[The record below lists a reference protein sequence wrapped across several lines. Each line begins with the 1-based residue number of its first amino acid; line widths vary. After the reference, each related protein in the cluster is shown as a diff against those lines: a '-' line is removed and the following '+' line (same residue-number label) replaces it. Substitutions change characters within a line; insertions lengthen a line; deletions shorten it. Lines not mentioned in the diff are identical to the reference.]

1 MYGYLKVD
9 KLELK
14 YKEYSVYRKY
24 YCAVCNSLR
33 ENLSKKWCLL
43 TSYDAT
49 FFLMLFDSVLEDKE
63 TMKLLCPLNPLHK
76 TNSIHISKHAIEYT
90 AFISLFYYYSK
101 LKDNVI
107 DENKNK
113 YKRKLRRLYKN
124 SRCNQLFSSNKII
137 YDSLDNILSE
147 YFRMEEINSYF
158 FDDYCDKMGELFGT
172 AFREFLPNNHD
183 NKNEFFKIGY
193 NLGKWIYVVDAFD
206 DLQEDIKTNS
216 FNPILHMQDYES
228 LNNEALSDKI
238 LFISKCLAKNIYCE
252 LEKISIVNNKG
263 IIYNIILLGMNNAI
277 FNIIK
282 VKYRGENNVWQCNN
296 RK

>member
-1 MYGYLKVD
+1 MYGYIKVD

-14 YKEYSVYRKY
+14 YKEYSIYRRY

-63 TMKLLCPLNPLHK
+63 PIKLICPLNPFYK
-76 TNSIHISKHAIEYT
+76 KNCMSISKHSIEYT

-101 LKDNVI
+101 LKDNII
-107 DENKNK
+107 DENKKK
-113 YKRKLRRLYKN
+113 YRHKLKKM
-124 SRCNQLFSSNKII
+124 SKDPKCNQLFSSNKKAYAI
-137 YDSLDNILSE
+137 LDNILSE
-147 YFRMEEINSYF
+147 YFEMEKMKTYT
-158 FDDYCDKMGELFGT
+158 FDDYCNKMGELFGT
-172 AFREFLPNNHD
+172 AFSEFLPNDHN

-206 DLQEDIKTNS
+206 DLAEDKKANS
-216 FNPILHMQDYES
+216 FNPILYMQDYES
-228 LNNEALSDKI
+228 LNNESLSNKI
-238 LFISKCLAKNIYCE
+238 LFISKCLTKNIYYE
-252 LEKISIVNNKG
+252 LEKINIKKNKE

-282 VKYRGENNVWQCNN
+282 VKYRGDSND
-296 RK
+296 K